1 MDWVDDLNRGFE
13 QLFLA
18 GRWAVRLYRLS
29 QSVHHA
35 GIPFLP
41 YLIQM
46 LNAFL
51 HGCEI
56 HYRARIGRNLQIAHP
71 RGLVVGQYVEAG
83 KNLKLFTGAVLGVK
97 HSGTAGQPRIGDNV
111 TIYAGAKVIGSV
123 RIGDRATIGA
133 NAVVNRDVDSDCVV
147 AGIPAQVVKR
157 FRAESPPFAPET

>member
-13 QLFLA
+13 RLLLP

-29 QSVHHA
+29 HGVHHA

-56 HYRARIGRNLQIAHP
+56 HYRARIGKNLQIAHP
-71 RGLVVGQYVEAG
+71 RGLVVGQYVHAG
-83 KNLKLFTGAVLGVK
+83 KNLRLFTGAVLGVK
-97 HSGTAGQPRIGDNV
+97 YSGTSDQPRIGDNV
-111 TIYAGAKVIGSV
+111 TVYAGAKIIGPVS
-123 RIGDRATIGA
+123 IGNNVTIGA
-133 NAVVNRDVDSDCVV
+133 NAVVNRDIESNCVV
-147 AGIPAQVVKR
+147 AGIPARVVKR
-157 FRAESPPFAPET
+157 IPAESTPTAPAA